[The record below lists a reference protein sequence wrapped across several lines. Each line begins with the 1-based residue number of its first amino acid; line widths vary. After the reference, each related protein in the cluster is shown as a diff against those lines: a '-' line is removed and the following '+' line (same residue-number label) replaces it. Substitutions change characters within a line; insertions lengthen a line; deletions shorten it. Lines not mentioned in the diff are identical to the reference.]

1 MIIKSSNH
9 PKIVLLG
16 ESLWKGN
23 SLFVRR
29 VEPVEGLEAG
39 KGSLDN

>member
-1 MIIKSSNH
+1 MKGKLSFRT
-9 PKIVLLG
+9 VL
-16 ESLWKGN
+16 
-23 SLFVRR
+23 RR